1 MINLEKMVSLYVK
14 DGYSELFA
22 EARVCQDIVLKAI
35 AESSMNRNITI
46 KGGVVMRSIT
56 GDVRRATRDIDFDF
70 IKYSIDEEAIRS
82 FISKLNCLEG
92 ITIHI
97 SGEIEELSQQEYRGK
112 RVWVVI
118 KDDTGHSLKAKM
130 DLGVHKNIQIEQ
142 DEFCFDV
149 CHDDEGVSLLMNSKE
164 QIFAEKLRALVKFGT
179 FSGRVKDIFD
189 LCYLSD
195 YVDTSRLLKCIHTYI
210 LDDPGMFEN
219 DMDDVR
225 RRVRK
230 VFSDKEFIK
239 NVEKSGKDNWLRIKA
254 KVAFDRIE
262 DCLSNCRSEEGTERS
277 ES

>member
-1 MINLEKMVSLYVK
+1 MANLDQMAKQYEKE
-14 DGYSELFA
+14 GYSELLA
-22 EARVCQDIVLKAI
+22 EARVCQDVVLKAI
-35 AESSMNRNITI
+35 SESSMSRNVTI
-46 KGGVVMRSIT
+46 KGGVVMRSIS
-56 GDVRRATRDIDFDF
+56 GDVRRATRDTDFDF
-70 IKYSIDEEAIRS
+70 IRYSIDEISIRD
-82 FISKLNCLEG
+82 FIKKLNCLEG
-92 ITIHI
+92 ITIKV
-97 SGEIEELSQQEYRGK
+97 SDPIEELSQQEYRGK
-112 RVWVVI
+112 RVWVLI
-118 KDDTGHSLKAKM
+118 EDEKGSSFKSKI

-210 LDDPGMFEN
+210 LDDSGMFEN

-262 DCLSNCRSEEGTERS
+262 DCLSNCKSEERTVRS

>member
-1 MINLEKMVSLYVK
+1 MIDLEIMVSEYLK

-35 AESSMNRNITI
+35 AKSPMNRNVTI

-70 IKYSIDEEAIRS
+70 IKYSIEEEAIRS
-82 FISKLNCLEG
+82 FIDKLNCLEG
-92 ITIHI
+92 ITFQIF
-97 SGEIEELSQQEYRGK
+97 GDIEELSQQEYRGK

-118 KDDTGHSLKAKM
+118 KDDTGHSLKTKM

-149 CHDDEGVSLLMNSKE
+149 CHDEEGVSLLMNSKE
-164 QIFAEKLRALVKFGT
+164 QIFSEKLRALVKFGT

-195 YVDTSRLLKCIHTYI
+195 YVDTNRLLDCVHTYI
-210 LDDPGMFEN
+210 LDDPGMYEN

-225 RRVRK
+225 KRVRK
-230 VFSDKEFIK
+230 IFSDKDFRE
-239 NVEKSGKDNWLRIKA
+239 NVETSDKDNWLGIEA
-254 KVAFDRIE
+254 TVAFDKIK
-262 DCLSNCRSEEGTERS
+262 DFLSKLG
-277 ES
+277 